1 MKKINHDDERLA
13 ALLGGRLEGP
23 EREELLAHLLAND
36 DDYHVF
42 ADTAAILQQAEED
55 EAAQAQRA
63 DVRVDRHPPVR
74 TTLQP
79 SARPGWRRWKAP
91 RVIVPAVLVGLVVL
105 VTGRGLL
112 TPAAPGVLSVAASL
126 EPSRQG
132 VPEGLPPDFGVTR
145 GDGAE
150 GSEDERTA
158 VRAGATLM
166 DLTVAAQAGDTA
178 ATRLYAQRAQAF
190 DPGGAQ
196 ALLEI
201 QARVGD
207 PYTGLEPL
215 LRAAAERLEERLG
228 HRDHLRLGAWA
239 EAARLAAHRQ
249 DAAFFQ
255 SDDTRAMLRRAGR
268 LAGKDSEAQAA
279 LADIRAATP
288 GEDPEEWIALED
300 AATRF
305 LRAIGS

>member
-13 ALLGGRLEGP
+13 ALLGGRLDGP

-42 ADTAAILQQAEED
+42 ADTAAILQQAEEE
-55 EAAQAQRA
+55 EAAQPQRSE
-63 DVRVDRHPPVR
+63 VRVDHHPPVR

-105 VTGRGLL
+105 VTGRGLF

-132 VPEGLPPDFGVTR
+132 GPDGLQAPVFEGTR
-145 GDGAE
+145 GGGAD

-166 DLTVAAQAGDTA
+166 DLAVAVQAGDTA
-178 ATRLYAQRAQAF
+178 ATRLHAQQAQ
-190 DPGGAQ
+190 
-196 ALLEI
+196 
-201 QARVGD
+201 
-207 PYTGLEPL
+207 
-215 LRAAAERLEERLG
+215 
-228 HRDHLRLGAWA
+228 
-239 EAARLAAHRQ
+239 
-249 DAAFFQ
+249 
-255 SDDTRAMLRRAGR
+255 
-268 LAGKDSEAQAA
+268 
-279 LADIRAATP
+279 
-288 GEDPEEWIALED
+288 
-300 AATRF
+300 
-305 LRAIGS
+305 